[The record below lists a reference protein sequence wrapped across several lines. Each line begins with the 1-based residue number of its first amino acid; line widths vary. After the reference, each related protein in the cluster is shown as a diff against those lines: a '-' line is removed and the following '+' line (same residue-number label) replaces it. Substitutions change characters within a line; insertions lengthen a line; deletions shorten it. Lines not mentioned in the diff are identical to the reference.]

1 MEEILMRYQMKLF
14 SEPFDT
20 IVQGRKTIEVRCYDE
35 KRKQLKPG
43 DEIQFLKLPD
53 QKESITVKVTEL
65 YLCNTFQEL
74 YQKFNPVEFGCEG
87 QTLKQ
92 MLKEIREIYTEE
104 QEKQGVLGIRI
115 QPL

>member
-1 MEEILMRYQMKLF
+1 MRYKMKLL

-20 IVQGRKTIEVRCYDE
+20 IIKGKKTIEVRCYDK

-53 QKESITVKVTEL
+53 LKQSITVKVTEL
-65 YLCNTFQEL
+65 YLCKTFQEL
-74 YQKFNPVEFGCEG
+74 YQKFNPDEFGCAG
-87 QTLKQ
+87 QTLEQ
-92 MLKEIREIYTEE
+92 MLKEIRKIYTEE
-104 QEKQGVLGIRI
+104 QEKQGALGIRI